1 MIKLLPTFV
10 ALKKRVHTNHLPEW
24 RTCLRAK
31 HLAGRIGRRVGLK
44 NLIHLTSPT
53 NFSEIIFPHIYGC

>member
-44 NLIHLTSPT
+44 NYKKITFTHLI
-53 NFSEIIFPHIYGC
+53 FSGIISADFL